1 MKKYILLG
9 LLLSGYTLAVCAPAA
24 NDIFTL
30 VKRSDRAGVQRL
42 LAKKPRLVLET
53 NPKGQTP
60 LLLAVQQKDLDM
72 AYLLIK
78 SSARLTARADKG
90 NALHIAVANQD
101 EPMIKML
108 LKEAA
113 AKDASL
119 PARLINHQRSL
130 YSPSS
135 LTSED
140 GNTPLHLAAQR
151 CNKRIYNYLKS
162 LGGDDSLTNAM
173 NKTPAESMENCI
185 KTQAIMAQ
193 QKKVR
198 QAKELAAAQAPK
210 DEGI

>member
-1 MKKYILLG
+1 MKKYILFSVLIG
-9 LLLSGYTLAVCAPAA
+9 CYTLAFCAVSA

-30 VKRSDRAGVQRL
+30 IKRSDRAGVQRV
-42 LAKKPRLVLET
+42 LAKNPRLVLET

-90 NALHIAVANQD
+90 NVLHIAVANQD

-130 YSPSS
+130 YNPSS

-140 GNTPLHLAAQR
+140 GNTPLHLAAQH

-162 LGGDDSLTNAM
+162 LGGDDSLSNSM
-173 NKTPAESMENCI
+173 NKTPSESMENCL

-198 QAKELAAAQAPK
+198 QAKEAAAARAPK